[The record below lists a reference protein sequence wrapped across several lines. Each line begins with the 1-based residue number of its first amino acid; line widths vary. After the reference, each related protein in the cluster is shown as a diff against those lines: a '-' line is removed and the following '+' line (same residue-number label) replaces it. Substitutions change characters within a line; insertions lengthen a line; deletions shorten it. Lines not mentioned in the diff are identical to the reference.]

1 MCKQKKSEII
11 TWLRK
16 QRDGFIIGDYRNI
29 LYNLYQKI
37 SFVLASQEICNLN
50 SLIDINSIY
59 YKSKNQL
66 LEFCED
72 LRNLGYI
79 NINYTSEDINITIN
93 KEIDF

>member
-1 MCKQKKSEII
+1 MRDQNKSEII

-16 QRDGFIIGDYRNI
+16 QRDGFIVGDYRNI

-37 SFVLASQEICNLN
+37 SLVLSSQETCNLN

-59 YKSKNQL
+59 YRNKNQL

-79 NINYTSEDINITIN
+79 NINYTSNDIVITIN